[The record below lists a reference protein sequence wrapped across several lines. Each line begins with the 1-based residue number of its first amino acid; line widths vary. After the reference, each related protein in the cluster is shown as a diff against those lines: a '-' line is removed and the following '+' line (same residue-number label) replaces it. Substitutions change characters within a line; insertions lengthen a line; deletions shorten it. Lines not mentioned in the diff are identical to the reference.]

1 MNSVY
6 FYLSSL
12 FISAHIILHT
22 LFSLDLQNGST
33 MKERKKK
40 ATEKNELA
48 AFTAHF
54 NFMVLSDAESS
65 SDVLCSL

>member
-12 FISAHIILHT
+12 FIFAHFILHV
-22 LFSLDLQNGST
+22 LFSLDLQNGLT
-33 MKERKKK
+33 MKKKNTK
-40 ATEKNELA
+40 RNELT

-54 NFMVLSDAESS
+54 NFMALSDAESS

>member
-12 FISAHIILHT
+12 FISAHIILHM
-22 LFSLDLQNGST
+22 LFSLDLQNGLT
-33 MKERKKK
+33 MKEKKIVK
-40 ATEKNELA
+40 EKIELA

-54 NFMVLSDAESS
+54 NFMALSDAESS
-65 SDVLCSL
+65 LDVLCSL